1 MGSTIRKVL
10 VVGST
15 GATGKHV
22 VRMLLER
29 GDTEVV
35 AVARSKE
42 KLMGLV
48 NPENTNDEKMK
59 NLVVKETTIAN
70 IALEELRGLIKECSA
85 VVSCLGHNLDWK
97 GIYRDGYFV
106 KESAEKITSVMPEQ
120 QECRFVMMGSDGVA
134 HPDGK
139 TDPKRSRLTRAVIW
153 LLRMLVPPVVDNE
166 LAALHLY
173 QHTLQ
178 NPSSS
183 CGWTIVRPGDLFD
196 RDDADIYPVVN
207 NKADKQNGYEIF
219 DHPQGSLFGDN
230 SAARSDVA
238 EFMVE
243 LVTMEEKAFQKTY
256 NHKMPVIYSKKG
268 EPTVKQEL

>member
-1 MGSTIRKVL
+1 MSTIRKVL

-42 KLMGLV
+42 KLVGLV
-48 NPENTNDEKMK
+48 NPGNVNDEKMK
-59 NLVVKETTIAN
+59 NLDVKETTIAN
-70 IALEELRGLIKECSA
+70 MALEELKGLVKECSA
-85 VVSCLGHNLDWK
+85 VVSCLGHNMDWK

-106 KESAEKITSVMPEQ
+106 KESAEKITSVMPDKD
-120 QECRFVMMGSDGVA
+120 CRFVMMGSDGVA

-139 TDPKRSRLTRAVIW
+139 TDPKRSRFDRAVLW
-153 LLRMLVPPVVDNE
+153 LCRMLVPPVIDNE
-166 LAALHLY
+166 MAALHLY

-183 CGWTIVRPGDLFD
+183 CGWTVVRPGDLFD
-196 RDDADIYPVVN
+196 RDEAEIYPV
-207 NKADKQNGYEIF
+207 NKTNTQHGYDIF
-219 DHPQGSLFGDN
+219 DHPQGSLFGDY
-230 SAARSDVA
+230 STARSDVA
-238 EFMVE
+238 DFMVD
-243 LVTMEEKAFQKTY
+243 LVTMEEKPFQETY
-256 NHKMPVIYSKKG
+256 NHKMPVIYTKKDDPA
-268 EPTVKQEL
+268 EKQEL

>member
-1 MGSTIRKVL
+1 MSTVRKVL

-59 NLVVKETTIAN
+59 NLDVKETTIASM
-70 IALEELRGLIKECSA
+70 ALEELRGLLKECSA

-97 GIYRDGYFV
+97 GIYRDGPFV
-106 KESAEKITSVMPEQ
+106 KETAEKITSVMPEQ
-120 QECRFVMMGSDGVA
+120 DCRFVMMGSDGVA

-139 TDPKRSRLTRAVIW
+139 TDPKRSRMERAILW
-153 LLRMLVPPVVDNE
+153 LLRILVPPAVDNE

-183 CGWTIVRPGDLFD
+183 CDWTIVRPGDLFN
-196 RDDADIYPVVN
+196 RDDADIYPV
-207 NKADKQNGYEIF
+207 NKTNQQRGYEIF

-230 SAARSDVA
+230 SVARSDVA
-238 EFMVE
+238 DFMVD
-243 LVTMEEKAFQKTY
+243 LVTMEEKAFQETY
-256 NHKMPVIYSKKG
+256 NHNMPVIYQKKD
-268 EPTVKQEL
+268 EPTEKQDL

>member
-1 MGSTIRKVL
+1 MSAVRKVL

-15 GATGKHV
+15 GATGNHV

-48 NPENTNDEKMK
+48 NPGNTNDEKMK
-59 NLVVKETTIAN
+59 NLDVKETTIASM
-70 IALEELRGLIKECSA
+70 ALEELRGLVKECSA

-97 GIYRDGYFV
+97 GIYHDGYFV
-106 KESAEKITSVMPEQ
+106 KETAEKITSVMPQ
-120 QECRFVMMGSDGVA
+120 QDCRFVMMGSDGVA

-139 TDPKRSRLTRAVIW
+139 SDPKRSRLTRALLW
-153 LLRMLVPPVVDNE
+153 LLRMLVPPVADQE
-166 LAALHLY
+166 MAALHLY

-183 CGWTIVRPGDLFD
+183 CDWTVVRPGDLFN
-196 RDDADIYPVVN
+196 RDDADIYPVDTS
-207 NKADKQNGYEIF
+207 NKQHGYEIF

-238 EFMVE
+238 EFMVD
-243 LVTMEEKAFQKTY
+243 LVTMEEKAYQETY
-256 NHKMPVIYSKKG
+256 NHKMPVIYSKK
-268 EPTVKQEL
+268 EDSADKQEL